1 MPSYLTLYRR
11 QGTVARCCPGQDRI
25 PGPPL
30 NQDHKTERLIPR
42 RCHRPDESMEIP
54 EVRTWVIF
62 YLLSF
67 VVLLVAICITTQDD
81 GRRWISLML
90 TLIVVGVNLFLLLSE
105 LKRHQARKTLMHE
118 ISKFGETRTEAD
130 PSGRRR

>member
-1 MPSYLTLYRR
+1 
-11 QGTVARCCPGQDRI
+11 
-25 PGPPL
+25 
-30 NQDHKTERLIPR
+30 
-42 RCHRPDESMEIP
+42 MEIP

>member
-1 MPSYLTLYRR
+1 
-11 QGTVARCCPGQDRI
+11 
-25 PGPPL
+25 
-30 NQDHKTERLIPR
+30 
-42 RCHRPDESMEIP
+42 MEVT

-105 LKRHQARKTLMHE
+105 LKRHQARKALIRQ
-118 ISKFGETRTEAD
+118 ISKHGGIRKDLD
-130 PSGRRR
+130 PSRLRR

>member
-1 MPSYLTLYRR
+1 
-11 QGTVARCCPGQDRI
+11 
-25 PGPPL
+25 
-30 NQDHKTERLIPR
+30 
-42 RCHRPDESMEIP
+42 MEVP

-105 LKRHQARKTLMHE
+105 LKRHQARKAFMRRM
-118 ISKFGETRTEAD
+118 SKPGETRTETD
-130 PSGRRR
+130 SFGRRW